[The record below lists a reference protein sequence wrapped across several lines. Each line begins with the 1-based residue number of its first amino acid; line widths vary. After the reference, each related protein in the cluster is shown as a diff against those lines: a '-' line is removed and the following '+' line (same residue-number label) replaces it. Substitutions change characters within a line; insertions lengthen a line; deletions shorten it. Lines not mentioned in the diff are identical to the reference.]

1 MKHVDKYEQ
10 LAQLTGLPNLA
21 NVNDPER
28 LERLVAAAE
37 SGLTHCTP
45 QCPLRYTIAYRPYG
59 EAAQYK
65 LEHPEEM
72 V

>member
-1 MKHVDKYEQ
+1 MKHADKYEQ

-21 NVNDPER
+21 NVNGPER

-37 SGLTHCTP
+37 SSLAHSTKR
-45 QCPLRYTIAYRPYG
+45 CPLRYAVAYRQYG
-59 EAAQYK
+59 EAAQYR
-65 LEHPEEM
+65 LEHPDEI

>member
-37 SGLTHCTP
+37 SGLRT
-45 QCPLRYTIAYRPYG
+45 
-59 EAAQYK
+59 
-65 LEHPEEM
+65 
-72 V
+72 